1 MSLTATKGSVPSPV
15 LSSVPTPASADHS
28 GSLTPVRIGGLS
40 EGSRIARLHSPLM
53 PRTNSVRHLSSHGA
67 TAFNLQAPLTTDK
80 CSTPE
85 VNAIEGSAVALL
97 AYQIQRLDN
106 LAQSVVVLTLDK
118 RTHG

>member
-1 MSLTATKGSVPSPV
+1 M
-15 LSSVPTPASADHS
+15 
-28 GSLTPVRIGGLS
+28 
-40 EGSRIARLHSPLM
+40 
-53 PRTNSVRHLSSHGA
+53 
-67 TAFNLQAPLTTDK
+67 LQQQALQGTTTHYWQAHD
-80 CSTPE
+80 SE